1 MARVQKV
8 PTASFSPYYGCAIML
23 MAVLTFGG
31 ILAWSW
37 HVLVTQDKV
46 IASLTVD
53 DPETLPR
60 TSLADPARAALEQRL
75 NTFAEAARAGQ
86 TAELTLSLEEL
97 NALLVLAPDTGYG
110 SYAGLLHFEKTDPAN
125 SRLVARISLPMNRL
139 KFWEGRKRY
148 LNGQAGF
155 LVHVHAEGVDAKILD
170 VTVPGKEVPEGF
182 IVGLE
187 IWTWVAPYR
196 KLEPLGSVLKAIR
209 QARVTDTGLWLS
221 TAAPAP
227 VPAAP

>member
-8 PTASFSPYYGCAIML
+8 PTAPFSPYYGCAIML

-37 HVLVTQDKV
+37 YALVTQDKV

-53 DPETLPR
+53 DPDTLPS
-60 TSLADPARAALEQRL
+60 TPLAEPARAALEQRL
-75 NTFAEAARAGQ
+75 TTFADAARNGQ
-86 TAELTLSLEEL
+86 AAELALSLEEL

-125 SRLVARISLPMNRL
+125 SRLVARIALPMNRI

-148 LNGQAGF
+148 LNGHAGF
-155 LVHVHAEGVDAKILD
+155 LVHVHAEGVDAKIID
-170 VTVPGKEVPEGF
+170 VEVPGREVPEGF

-187 IWTWVAPYR
+187 IWTWLAPYR
-196 KLEPLGSVLKAIR
+196 SLEPIGSVLKAVR
-209 QARVTDTGLWLS
+209 QARVTDAGLVLS
-221 TAAPAP
+221 TTAPAAAAP
-227 VPAAP
+227 

>member
-31 ILAWSW
+31 IIAWSW
-37 HVLVTQDKV
+37 YALVTQDKV

-53 DPETLPR
+53 DPDTLPS
-60 TSLADPARAALEQRL
+60 TTLAEAAQAALEQRL
-75 NTFAEAARAGQ
+75 ATFAEAARNGRA
-86 TAELTLSLEEL
+86 AELALSLEEL

-125 SRLVARISLPMNRL
+125 SRLVARIALPMNRI

-155 LVHVHAEGVDAKILD
+155 LVHVHAEGVDAKIID
-170 VTVPGKEVPEGF
+170 VEVPGKEVPEGF

-187 IWTWVAPYR
+187 IWTWLAPYR
-196 KLEPLGSVLKAIR
+196 SLEPIGSVLKAVR
-209 QARVTDTGLWLS
+209 QARVTDAGLLLS
-221 TAAPAP
+221 TAE
-227 VPAAP
+227 PAATSP

>member
-31 ILAWSW
+31 IIAWSW
-37 HVLVTQDKV
+37 YALVTQDKV

-53 DPETLPR
+53 DPDTLPS
-60 TSLADPARAALEQRL
+60 TTLAEAAQAALEQRL
-75 NTFAEAARAGQ
+75 AIFAEAARNGRA
-86 TAELTLSLEEL
+86 AELALSLEEL

-125 SRLVARISLPMNRL
+125 SRLVARIALPMNRI

-155 LVHVHAEGVDAKILD
+155 LVHVHAEGVDAKIID
-170 VTVPGKEVPEGF
+170 VEVPGKEVPEGF

-187 IWTWVAPYR
+187 IWTWLAPYR
-196 KLEPLGSVLKAIR
+196 SLEPIGSVLKAVR
-209 QARVTDTGLWLS
+209 QARVTDAGLLLS
-221 TAAPAP
+221 TAE
-227 VPAAP
+227 PAATSP

>member
-1 MARVQKV
+1 MASVQKV

-60 TSLADPARAALEQRL
+60 TALAEPARQALEQRL
-75 NTFAEAARAGQ
+75 KGFADAARAGQ
-86 TAELTLSLEEL
+86 TAELALSLEEL

-148 LNGQAGF
+148 LNGHAGF
-155 LVHVHAEGVDAKILD
+155 FVHVHAEGVDAKIVD
-170 VTVPGKEVPEGF
+170 VTVPGREVPEGF
-182 IVGLE
+182 IIGLE

-196 KLEPLGSVLKAIR
+196 KLEPLGSVLKAVR
-209 QARVTDTGLWLS
+209 QARVTDTGLLLS

-227 VPAAP
+227 AAP